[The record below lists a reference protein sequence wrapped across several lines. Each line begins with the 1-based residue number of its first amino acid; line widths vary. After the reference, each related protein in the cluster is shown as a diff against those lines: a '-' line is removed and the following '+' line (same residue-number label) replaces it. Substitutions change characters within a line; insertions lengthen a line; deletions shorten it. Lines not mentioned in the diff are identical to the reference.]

1 MNIKDKLLQESK
13 TLEEKVQ
20 LDDIFE
26 SVDLSDDVKEKF
38 SSVYESAVKS
48 RSVKL
53 AEKHIEEI
61 VEKADTYLAEQVE
74 EIKEE
79 QSNQVNE
86 YLSYVVENWLTEN
99 KLAVETGLKAQLF
112 DSLLGEMKNLFIEH
126 NVTVPEDSV
135 DVVEELE
142 NELAE
147 NSVELDNLIKTKAR
161 LEEDL
166 AGQKRGYAIDKATAD
181 LTESQKENVK
191 ELAEN
196 LTLDESFE
204 SKLSNIVS
212 MVAEKSDDK
221 DDDKKDKDSE
231 EGEEKDDDK
240 GEKKP
245 VKESDSGLNY
255 NSNEKPSENLTE
267 EEMKRRSFAK
277 MSSRL

>member
-1 MNIKDKLLQESK
+1 MNIKDKLLEESK
-13 TLEEKVQ
+13 VLKEEVQ
-20 LDDIFE
+20 LDEIFE
-26 SVDLSDDVKEKF
+26 SVELSDDVKEKF
-38 SSVYESAVKS
+38 STVFESAVKS

-53 AEKHIEEI
+53 AEKHIDDI
-61 VEKADTYLAEQVE
+61 VEKADAYLAEQVE

-79 QSNQVNE
+79 QSGKVNE

-161 LEEDL
+161 LEEQL
-166 AGQKRGYAIDKATAD
+166 AEQKRTYAIDKATAD

-191 ELAEN
+191 ELAES

-204 SKLSNIVS
+204 TKLSNIVS

-221 DDDKKDKDSE
+221 EDEEGDDKKNKKDKKDE
-231 EGEEKDDDK
+231 EGDDK
-240 GEKKP
+240 KP
-245 VKESDSGLNY
+245 MKESDSGLNY
-255 NSNEKPSENLTE
+255 NSDNTPSESLTE
-267 EEMKRRSFAK
+267 EELNRRNFAK

>member
-1 MNIKDKLLQESK
+1 MTIKDKLLQESK
-13 TLEEKVQ
+13 ALKDPVQ
-20 LDDIFE
+20 LDEIFE
-26 SVDLSDDVKEKF
+26 SVELSEDVKDKF
-38 SSVYESAVKS
+38 SSVFESAVKS
-48 RSVKL
+48 RAVNL
-53 AEKHIEEI
+53 AEKHIDEI
-61 VEKADTYLAEQVE
+61 VEHADTYLAEQVE
-74 EIKEE
+74 QIKEE
-79 QSNQVNE
+79 QSGQVNE

-161 LEEDL
+161 LEEQL
-166 AGQKRGYAIDKATAD
+166 AGQKRDYAIDKATAD

-196 LTLDESFE
+196 LTLDESFD
-204 SKLSNIVS
+204 SKLSHIVS
-212 MVAEKSDDK
+212 MVAEKGDEEDEDGDEEKPKKKDKK
-221 DDDKKDKDSE
+221 DDDKDKE
-231 EGEEKDDDK
+231 
-240 GEKKP
+240 
-245 VKESDSGLNY
+245 VNESDSGLNY
-255 NSNEKPSENLTE
+255 NSKEEDAKGLTE
-267 EEMKRRSFAK
+267 DQLNRRNFAK